1 MQYQQPAQTLT
12 KISEAIRAAE
22 FKGERDQ
29 MRSSYQQMQQTH
41 SSANPQQSNGLGVSF
56 LNKTN
61 LARLNQNEMAGDRS
75 TMQDEE
81 ISNSVLKQRRV
92 DKQVRKAQH
101 ARAVIADGPFREPAS
116 KQTMAFKRESNS
128 SSQHIQQTSVERK
141 TSSDEQ
147 HRMQA
152 KFNVY
157 NIRYRLQAEEIRST
171 VQDILKPQVL
181 RTIRLG
187 Q

>member
-1 MQYQQPAQTLT
+1 
-12 KISEAIRAAE
+12 
-22 FKGERDQ
+22 

-41 SSANPQQSNGLGVSF
+41 SSSYHQQPNGLGVSF

-61 LARLNQNEMAGDRS
+61 LARLNQNELAGDRS
-75 TMQDEE
+75 TIQDEE

-92 DKQVRKAQH
+92 DKQVRKAQD
-101 ARAVIADGPFREPAS
+101 ARAVIANGPFREPAS
-116 KQTMAFKRESNS
+116 KQAMAFKRESFS
-128 SSQHIQQTSVERK
+128 SSQHIQQTPVERK
-141 TSSDEQ
+141 ANSNEQ